1 MTDLTFK
8 INNVDFA
15 SYVEKHSYITD
26 RTLRVGA
33 KYTDLDK
40 KDHTTFVGD
49 RGYVEVV
56 LNPTS
61 PTTIASLYT
70 QLALA
75 PCTVKYFSFQKNA
88 VVEETMIPEL
98 EPLQDAKDRGSGRHW
113 VRKVRLT
120 FTEE

>member
-15 SYVEKHSYITD
+15 PYVEKYSYITD

-33 KYTDLDK
+33 KYTDLNK
-40 KDHTTFVGD
+40 VDHTTFIGD

-56 LNPTS
+56 LNPIS
-61 PTTIASLYT
+61 PTVAASLYT
-70 QLALA
+70 QIAAA
-75 PCTVKYFSFQKNA
+75 PCTVKYHSFQKGTD
-88 VVEETMIPEL
+88 VEETMIPSL
-98 EPLQDAKDRGSGRHW
+98 EPLQDAKNRGSGHW